1 MSRASL
7 GSVVVEAEVVVVTAA
22 GAATELLLEPPLL
35 AGVSSS
41 QAVRPATIAAA
52 IPHARSLFAVFIL
65 WFLLNELNEIA
76 MNISAERLETPRG
89 V

>member
-1 MSRASL
+1 V
-7 GSVVVEAEVVVVTAA
+7 G
-22 GAATELLLEPPLL
+22 PPLL

-65 WFLLNELNEIA
+65 WFLLNEIE

>member
-22 GAATELLLEPPLL
+22 GAATELLLEPLL

>member
-1 MSRASL
+1 
-7 GSVVVEAEVVVVTAA
+7 VVVEAEVVVVTA
-22 GAATELLLEPPLL
+22 GVREGWWGGGPPLL